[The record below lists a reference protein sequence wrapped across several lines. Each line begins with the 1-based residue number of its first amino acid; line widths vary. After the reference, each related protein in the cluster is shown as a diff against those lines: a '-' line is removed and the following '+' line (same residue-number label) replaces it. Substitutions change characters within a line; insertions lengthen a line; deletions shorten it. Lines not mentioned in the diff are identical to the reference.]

1 MMLKRFLKFFKGQE
15 DVALPEFDGS
25 YLDFLL
31 MHSHE
36 GVARELEQCPGHDP
50 LLLVIAEIL
59 RVSMEG
65 VWSETIRRPLRDQ
78 HSPTGPAPAPPPPPP
93 VSEVVEEVDGEEFE
107 VLEEDSDLI
116 EEIVDQDDFEE
127 VAEDAEGVEVDDD
140 EVDTSVVSEA
150 EVLSQI
156 DGSLLAAE
164 ETVAADEKVG
174 ADQKP
179 RVDQREVL
187 QAGRVFL
194 GMLIENDR
202 LPLEL
207 QLGVEETMLARDLL
221 VGYFVGHEDFEEKA
235 QRLLRVVEQKFSE
248 GLFSQARILLQ
259 LFQTDRDTRIR
270 NDRNI
275 FYEDMIQRLGI
286 KRRHT
291 VSQELVAA
299 WGELASPDDDSADVE
314 PEELLTWLAERLF
327 VKMHVFTRD
336 MEAVK
341 GWTEVGGLSELPGAT
356 ENLLRYLPPR
366 HWRQAHGNEAGLK
379 RAIRAH
385 INIDTLA
392 TYLTN
397 QTRTC
402 YFVLR
407 AVGDTGLEGYLDSY
421 FDFTSQQLD
430 VNATAM
436 LPELY
441 RRSMGDA
448 DMMKSVFDDLYAR
461 TLKLAAEDVLE
472 SWTDAQVDAAIDDA
486 MEYLRRCDVNEVPPG
501 SYDLGGFVFDRL
513 FDVSYPSREFAFK
526 LHRLT

>member
-1 MMLKRFLKFFKGQE
+1 MLKRFLKFFKGQE

-36 GVARELEQCPGHDP
+36 GVAKELEQCPGHDP

-65 VWSETIRRPLRDQ
+65 VWSDTIRHPLRDQ
-78 HSPTGPAPAPPPPPP
+78 HSPSGPTPAPPPPPP
-93 VSEVVEEVDGEEFE
+93 STELDEEVDDQEFE

-116 EEIVDQDDFEE
+116 EEIVEQDDFEVVE
-127 VAEDAEGVEVDDD
+127 EGQEEDSEADDD
-140 EVDTSVVSEA
+140 VDTSVVSES

-156 DGSLLAAE
+156 DASLLSAE
-164 ETVAADEKVG
+164 ETSAADDKVG

-291 VSQELVAA
+291 VSQELVGA
-299 WGELASPDDDSADVE
+299 WSELASPEDESANVE
-314 PEELLTWLAERLF
+314 AEELLSWLAERLF
-327 VKMHVFTRD
+327 VKMHVFTRN

-341 GWTEVGGLSELPGAT
+341 AWTEVGGLSELPGAT

-379 RAIRAH
+379 RTIRAH
-385 INIDTLA
+385 INTDTLA

-407 AVGDTGLEGYLDSY
+407 AVGDTGLEGFLDSY
-421 FDFTSQQLD
+421 FDFMSQQLD

-448 DMMKSVFDDLYAR
+448 DMMKAVFDDLYSR
-461 TLKLAAEDVLE
+461 TLKLAAEEKLE
-472 SWTDAQVDAAIDDA
+472 SWNDTQVDAAIDDA
-486 MEYLRRCDVNEVPPG
+486 MENLRRCDVNEIPPG

-513 FDVSYPSREFAFK
+513 FEVNYPTREFAFK